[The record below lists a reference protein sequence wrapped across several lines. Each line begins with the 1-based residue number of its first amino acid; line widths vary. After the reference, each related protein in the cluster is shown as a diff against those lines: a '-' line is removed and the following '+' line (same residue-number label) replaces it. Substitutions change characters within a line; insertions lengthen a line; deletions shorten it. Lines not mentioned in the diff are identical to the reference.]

1 MGMDAKNEE
10 KNAPEL
16 KHWSEKKFDFPP
28 VQIQMMSHEQ
38 GSMLRLYQIK
48 CELLQCRSDG
58 SSAVLCSG
66 PGGRYE
72 YYSLPSPA
80 AAGCNSAG

>member
-16 KHWSEKKFDFPP
+16 KNWSEKKHDFPP

-48 CELLQCRSDG
+48 CKLLQIRW
-58 SSAVLCSG
+58 
-66 PGGRYE
+66 
-72 YYSLPSPA
+72 
-80 AAGCNSAG
+80 

>member
-1 MGMDAKNEE
+1 MGMDAKKEE

-28 VQIQMMSHEQ
+28 VQIQMVSHEQ

-48 CELLQCRSDG
+48 CELLQIRW
-58 SSAVLCSG
+58 
-66 PGGRYE
+66 
-72 YYSLPSPA
+72 
-80 AAGCNSAG
+80 

>member
-16 KHWSEKKFDFPP
+16 KHWSEKKLDFPP

-38 GSMLRLYQIK
+38 GSMLRLYLIQCK
-48 CELLQCRSDG
+48 LLQIRW
-58 SSAVLCSG
+58 LQCSG
-66 PGGRYE
+66 PGGGYE
-72 YYSLPSPA
+72 YYSLASPA
-80 AAGCNSAG
+80 AEGCNSVG

>member
-16 KHWSEKKFDFPP
+16 KQWREKKHDFPP

-38 GSMLRLYQIK
+38 GSMFRLYQIK
-48 CELLQCRSDG
+48 CKLLQIRW
-58 SSAVLCSG
+58 
-66 PGGRYE
+66 
-72 YYSLPSPA
+72 
-80 AAGCNSAG
+80 